1 MAENNKRI
9 PYLKECYNMEIQRCS
24 KVEQKATTYIGML
37 SVVATILANGIIRLL
52 QDGSKLP
59 SGMVALSL
67 IFLTTISA
75 LMVVSIYYGIQA
87 VRKRTYSYINPDD
100 VHSNYK
106 DEELEAKLCDDYKQA
121 IRNNQTPTNAK
132 VDAMDRA
139 QKYML
144 AATILVA
151 VYAITATIIYFFK
164 SYITICLSFTSFCEK
179 LSLIFTTPVIA
190 FLALIIAIVAVI
202 IASIALWYI
211 SKLNRHFMKCKKKE
225 MRHGIKGKCMLCLSE
240 DNDETTVEETKSDSK

>member
-1 MAENNKRI
+1 MADNNKRI
-9 PYLKECYNMEIQRCS
+9 QYLKECYNMEIQRCS

-59 SGMVALSL
+59 PCMVAISL

-75 LMVVSIYYGIQA
+75 LMVVSIYYGIQT

-106 DEELEAKLCDDYKQA
+106 DEELETKLCDDYKQA

-151 VYAITATIIYFFK
+151 VYAITATIIYFIE
-164 SYITICLSFTSFCEK
+164 SYTTICLSFTSFCDT
-179 LSLIFTTPVIA
+179 LSTIFTTPVVA
-190 FLALIIAIVAVI
+190 SFALIIAIVAII
-202 IASIALWYI
+202 IASIALWHI
-211 SKLNRHFMKCKKKE
+211 SKLNRRLSKCKQKVK
-225 MRHGIKGKCMLCLSE
+225 HSGIEGVCMMCFSAGNE
-240 DNDETTVEETKSDSK
+240 ETTVEKQTSDSK

>member
-1 MAENNKRI
+1 MADNNKRI
-9 PYLKECYNMEIQRCS
+9 PYLTECYKLEIQRCS
-24 KVEQKATTYIGML
+24 KVEQPAPTYIGML

-52 QDGSKLP
+52 QDGSKLSP
-59 SGMVALSL
+59 GMVAISL
-67 IFLTTISA
+67 IFLTAISA
-75 LMVVSIYYGIQA
+75 LMVISICYGFQA

-106 DEELEAKLCDDYKQA
+106 DAELETKLCNDYKLA

-151 VYAITATIIYFFK
+151 VYAITATIIYFIE
-164 SYITICLSFTSFCEK
+164 SYTTICLSFTSFCDTLCK
-179 LSLIFTTPVIA
+179 IFTTPVVA
-190 FLALIIAIVAVI
+190 SFALIIAIVAII
-202 IASIALWYI
+202 IASIALWHI
-211 SKLNRHFMKCKKKE
+211 SQLNR
-225 MRHGIKGKCMLCLSE
+225 RL
-240 DNDETTVEETKSDSK
+240 

>member
-1 MAENNKRI
+1 MSDNNKRI

-52 QDGSKLP
+52 QDGNEIP
-59 SGMVALSL
+59 SGIVALSL
-67 IFLTTISA
+67 VFLTSISA

-87 VRKRTYSYINPDD
+87 VRKRTYLYINPDD

-106 DEELEAKLCDDYKQA
+106 ENELETKLCDDYKLA
-121 IRNNQTPTNAK
+121 IRNNQKPTNAK

-144 AATILVA
+144 RATILIA
-151 VYAITATIIYFFK
+151 IYAIIATIIYFVD
-164 SYITICLSFTSFCEK
+164 SYTAICLSFTSFCET
-179 LSLIFTTPVIA
+179 LSKIFTTPVVA
-190 FLALIIAIVAVI
+190 FLALIIAVVAAI
-202 IASIALWYI
+202 ISSIALWRI
-211 SKLNRHFMKCKKKE
+211 SKLNRHLSKCKQNAKQS
-225 MRHGIKGKCMLCLSE
+225 GKVGVCMMCFS
-240 DNDETTVEETKSDSK
+240 DGNDEITAEELESDSK